1 MPLAQGGI
9 AGQEIKISFSF
20 HVPNINTFSLL
31 ENDRQGMIVVRTK
44 LPLTGDV
51 IFRSHLHSDLK
62 LADCKR
68 FLLVSKIRNK
78 ANIMSPKRVC

>member
-1 MPLAQGGI
+1 MPLAQVGI

-68 FLLVSKIRNK
+68 FLRPC
-78 ANIMSPKRVC
+78 PKDKK